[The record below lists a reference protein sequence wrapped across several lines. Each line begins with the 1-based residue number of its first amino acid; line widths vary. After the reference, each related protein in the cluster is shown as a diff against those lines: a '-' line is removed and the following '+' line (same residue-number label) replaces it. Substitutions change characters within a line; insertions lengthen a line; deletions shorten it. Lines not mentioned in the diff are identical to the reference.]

1 MNLQLGWLIKFF
13 TYSSIQVKLI
23 ATLLAIFVFII
34 IRRII
39 IRLAIDRITD
49 DHIRYKWQKGITY
62 AIGLFAFII
71 IGQIWFEGIQSL
83 ATYLGLLS
91 AGIAI
96 ALKDPLTNITGW
108 LYILWRNPFEVG
120 ERIQLGEQAGDVID
134 VSLFNFTL
142 MEIGNWVNADQPT
155 GRLIHVPNG
164 KIFTHTFANYGR
176 GFKYIW
182 NEIPVLITF
191 ESDWKKSKI
200 ILEKIAGDHSA
211 QLSKYAERKV
221 KKTSRQF
228 LIQNID
234 FSPAVYTKVVESGVE
249 LTIRYLCDPKKRR
262 SSLQA
267 IWERILTE
275 FENNSN
281 IDFAYPSIRRYN
293 NISESNDTK

>member
-1 MNLQLGWLIKFF
+1 MDLQLGWLIKFF

-23 ATLLAIFVFII
+23 ATILAIFVFII

-49 DHIRYKWQKGITY
+49 DHIRYRWQKSITY
-62 AIGLFAFII
+62 TIFLFAFII
-71 IGQIWFEGIQSL
+71 IGQIWFKGIQSL

-120 ERIQLGEQAGDVID
+120 ERIQLGDQAGDVID

-142 MEIGNWVNADQPT
+142 MEIGNWVNADQST

-164 KIFTHTFANYGR
+164 SIFTHTLANYGR

-191 ESDWKKSKI
+191 ESDWQKSKS
-200 ILEKIAGDHSA
+200 ILEKIAREHA
-211 QLSKYAERKV
+211 AHLSKYAERKV

-228 LIQNID
+228 LIKNVD
-234 FSPAVYTKVVESGVE
+234 FTPAVYTTVAESGVE
-249 LTIRYLCDPKKRR
+249 LTIRYLCDPQNRR

-267 IWERILTE
+267 IWENILIE
-275 FENNSN
+275 FKKHTN
-281 IDFAYPSIRRYN
+281 IDLAYPTMRRFN
-293 NISESNDTK
+293 NISEGKTQK

>member
-1 MNLQLGWLIKFF
+1 MDLQLGWLIKFF

-23 ATLLAIFVFII
+23 ATLLAVFVFII
-34 IRRII
+34 LRRLI

-49 DHIRYKWQKGITY
+49 DHIRYRWQKSITY
-62 AIGLFAFII
+62 TTFLFAFII
-71 IGQIWFEGIQSL
+71 IGQIWFKGIQSL

-142 MEIGNWVNADQPT
+142 MEIGNWVNADQST

-164 KIFTHTFANYGR
+164 KIFTHTLANYGR

-191 ESDWKKSKI
+191 ESDWQQSKI
-200 ILEKIAGDHSA
+200 ILEKIALEHA
-211 QLSKYAERKV
+211 AHLSKYAERKV

-228 LIQNID
+228 LIKNVD
-234 FSPAVYTKVVESGVE
+234 FTTAVYTTVVESGVE
-249 LTIRYLCDPKKRR
+249 LTIRYLCDPQNRR

-267 IWERILTE
+267 IWESILIE
-275 FENNSN
+275 FKKYPN
-281 IDFAYPSIRRYN
+281 IDFAYPTMRRFN
-293 NISESNDTK
+293 NISEG